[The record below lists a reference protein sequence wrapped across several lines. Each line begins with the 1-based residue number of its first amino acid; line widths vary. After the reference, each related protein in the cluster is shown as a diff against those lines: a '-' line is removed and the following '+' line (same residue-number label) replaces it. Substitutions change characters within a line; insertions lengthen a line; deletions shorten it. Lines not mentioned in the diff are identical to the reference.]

1 MTETKPGQKKKIDE
15 RQMVKTISE
24 AEHLEESYIMNI
36 LDYLLTRSR
45 FIYGY
50 KELFHYLTRCM
61 CLRKPKKHMSKF
73 DRSHLLYKKGNEK
86 LKREL
91 DVVNLIRSIRQLR
104 LMASVLL
111 GPSERMILKFQW
123 KNVIETT
130 SSSSDSDH
138 YSYDTVKLLNSKR
151 DLMRLQQIVK
161 IKKILKN

>member
-86 LKREL
+86 LK
-91 DVVNLIRSIRQLR
+91 LIRSIRQLR

-111 GPSERMILKFQW
+111 GPSERMILKFQR

>member
-36 LDYLLTRSR
+36 LDYLLTRSQ

-50 KELFHYLTRCM
+50 KELLHYLTRCM

-111 GPSERMILKFQW
+111 GPSERMILKFQR

>member
-50 KELFHYLTRCM
+50 KELLHYLTRCM

-111 GPSERMILKFQW
+111 GPSERMILKFQR